1 MLFHDDDRELLEVA
15 RSILFRSAQTSP
27 ISENNRWRSIRA
39 GAFVTAYH
47 RLPPNSSNV
56 YCCMSNGEYDGKQTV
71 VQNVMESAER
81 CRDLDARR
89 GSASIPPLTTYWEVS
104 ILRPRSEWTRVN
116 SLDELKRSSHDSIYV
131 NLGAGSAVYLPS
143 VWNERPSWSSSE
155 LVLSLAAKASGYDRE
170 FNSLPELTR
179 EFTEWYAAR
188 IPTLELHPP
197 SKNAGL
203 SLEDGIL
210 GGAWSFYMAFADR
223 LNGRLAYI
231 VCSDGTV
238 TYGNDGAWVR
248 SYGDVTAAFLLAK
261 KMNAMTFIQPF
272 VAYLRARKETD
283 PRSFAARLS
292 FLRTTSPSSSAL
304 ECRML
309 AARIIEEKQFVDP
322 SDMSFGSPE
331 AMLALL
337 SFAPNSQKVREARS
351 LFVQK
356 YVEEGWA
363 AKAIAENGAFAAH
376 WIMRALTNDKVERL
390 CVPVCVDA
398 IQKGAS
404 ITIEACALSGLVVA
418 KGRGWVESQPWYGP
432 LINRWR
438 SDQHKWFSEARGGF
452 RYYRDQAWYRSD
464 VTSHVVESLLIQ
476 M

>member
-1 MLFHDDDRELLEVA
+1 
-15 RSILFRSAQTSP
+15 
-27 ISENNRWRSIRA
+27 
-39 GAFVTAYH
+39 
-47 RLPPNSSNV
+47 
-56 YCCMSNGEYDGKQTV
+56 
-71 VQNVMESAER
+71 
-81 CRDLDARR
+81 
-89 GSASIPPLTTYWEVS
+89 
-104 ILRPRSEWTRVN
+104 
-116 SLDELKRSSHDSIYV
+116 
-131 NLGAGSAVYLPS
+131 
-143 VWNERPSWSSSE
+143 

-476 M
+476 MWKERTPENLMTESTMRRFWYDKRNTPPLAALTLTFKFNCRKKRPDLHFCRLNIQDFRLHRIDSPSLGILSPFRDGFANNEWVGFNFVDIGIEKPMPSYDFVSRSRSDFYNARRAAVLKFFRFNK